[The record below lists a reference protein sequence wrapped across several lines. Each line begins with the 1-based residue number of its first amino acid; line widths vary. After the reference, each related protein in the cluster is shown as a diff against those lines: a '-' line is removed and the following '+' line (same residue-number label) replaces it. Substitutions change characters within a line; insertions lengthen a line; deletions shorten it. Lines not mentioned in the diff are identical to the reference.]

1 MAILKPPMNR
11 ILLFLLVLPAIGFS
25 QHDLSIEISNVK
37 TSNGTINVA
46 VYDESEGFLKFDRVF
61 KTDSVLARKGKTQLK
76 IKGLPDGQYALA
88 IFHDENG
95 NNKLDTNWLGIP
107 KEDIG
112 FSNARM
118 KTFGPP
124 PFEECAFRLNAHS
137 QIQISL

>member
-1 MAILKPPMNR
+1 MKYLPFF
-11 ILLFLLVLPAIGFS
+11 LFFLPLIGLS
-25 QHDLSIEISNVK
+25 QHDLSIEIQNVK

-46 VYDESEGFLKFDRVF
+46 VYDASEGFLKFDKVF
-61 KTDSVLARKGKTQLK
+61 VADSVVASKGKTWIK
-76 IKGLPDGQYALA
+76 IEGLPEGQYALA

-124 PFEECAFRLNAHS
+124 QFEECAFRLMGHS
-137 QIQISL
+137 QIEISL

>member
-1 MAILKPPMNR
+1 MKR
-11 ILLFLLVLPAIGFS
+11 ILFFLFVLPIIGYS
-25 QHDLSIEISNVK
+25 QHDLSIEVYNVK

-46 VYDESEGFLKFDRVF
+46 VYDESDGFLKFDKVF
-61 KTDSVLARKGKTQLK
+61 VADTVMASKGKTQIK
-76 IKGLPDGQYALA
+76 IEGLPEGRYALA

-124 PFEECAFRLNAHS
+124 QFEECAFRLKGHS
-137 QIQISL
+137 QIEISL

>member
-1 MAILKPPMNR
+1 MKHILFC
-11 ILLFLLVLPAIGFS
+11 LFLLPAIGIS
-25 QHDLSIEISNVK
+25 QHDLSIEINNVK

-46 VYDESEGFLKFDRVF
+46 IYDESDGFLKFDKVF
-61 KTDSVLARKGKTQLK
+61 VADSVVASKGKTSIK
-76 IKGLPDGQYALA
+76 IEGLPEGQYALA

-124 PFEECAFRLNAHS
+124 QFEECAFRLNAHS
-137 QIQISL
+137 QIEISL

>member
-1 MAILKPPMNR
+1 MKITLPF
-11 ILLFLLVLPAIGFS
+11 ISVLLLPFLCSA
-25 QHDLSIEISNVK
+25 QHDLSIEINNVK

-46 VYDESEGFLKFDRVF
+46 VYDASEGFLKFDRVY
-61 KTDSVLARKGKTQLK
+61 KADSVIAQKGKTN
-76 IKGLPDGQYALA
+76 IKLVGLPEGQYALA

-95 NNKLDTNWLGIP
+95 NNKLDKNWLGIP

-124 PFEECAFRLNAHS
+124 QFEECAFLLSEHS
-137 QIQISL
+137 QIRISL

>member
-1 MAILKPPMNR
+1 MKHF
-11 ILLFLLVLPAIGFS
+11 LFYLTFLPLICFA

-46 VYDESEGFLKFDRVF
+46 VYDASDTFLKFDKVY
-61 KTDSVLARKGKTQLK
+61 KADSVLAQKGKTQIK
-76 IKGLPDGQYALA
+76 IKGLPEGQYALA

-95 NNKLDTNWLGIP
+95 NNKLDTNWLGVP

-124 PFEECAFRLNAHS
+124 QFEECAFRLNAHS
-137 QIQISL
+137 QIEISL

>member
-1 MAILKPPMNR
+1 MKH
-11 ILLFLLVLPAIGFS
+11 LLFFLLLLPVIGFC
-25 QHDLSIEISNVK
+25 QHDLSIEINNVK

-46 VYDESEGFLKFDRVF
+46 VYDESDGFLKFDKVF
-61 KTDSVLARKGKTQLK
+61 IADSVVAIKGKTK
-76 IKGLPDGQYALA
+76 IKIEGLPEGQYALA

-124 PFEECAFRLNAHS
+124 RFKECAFRLQSHS
-137 QIQISL
+137 QIEISL

>member
-1 MAILKPPMNR
+1 MKHFMFF
-11 ILLFLLVLPAIGFS
+11 LFVLPLIGYS
-25 QHDLSIEISNVK
+25 QHDLSIEINNVK

-46 VYDESEGFLKFDRVF
+46 VYDESEGFLKFDKVF
-61 KTDSVLARKGKTQLK
+61 VADSVVASKGKTEIK
-76 IKGLPDGQYALA
+76 IKGLPEGQYALA

-124 PFEECAFRLNAHS
+124 QFEECAFRLKGHS
-137 QIQISL
+137 LIEISL

>member
-1 MAILKPPMNR
+1 MKHVLYF
-11 ILLFLLVLPAIGFS
+11 LFFLPVIGLS
-25 QHDLSIEISNVK
+25 QHDLSIEIHNVK

-46 VYDESEGFLKFDRVF
+46 VYDASDGFLKFDKVF
-61 KTDSVLARKGKTQLK
+61 VADSVMASKGKTRIK
-76 IKGLPDGQYALA
+76 IEGLPDGQYALA

-124 PFEECAFRLNAHS
+124 QFEECAFRLKGHS
-137 QIQISL
+137 QIAISL